1 MRKTYLL
8 LAAMFAMFTSNAQTT
23 IEVDPCAGVDGDAW
37 FGFMNVFEL
46 DETTFVFNSGW
57 GVGDLKSTVNCADGR
72 ITLQPNFN
80 TYAENPDDPFW
91 VNQTTGEGAK
101 FMRANTIVGDNSG
114 LGGEQTFTGGV
125 ESYTLSSEY
134 SVVAFIRVFNAD
146 FSALL
151 REMTLP
157 ITEAGVFS
165 MTMTET
171 DAADGQVQFGFEVSG
186 PNANP
191 ADEGTLGS
199 VVVGPVALNVN
210 DAEIIGL
217 SAYPNPA
224 SDVLNVQTR
233 TEQTGIAIYNVLGQQ
248 VLTQKLTGTNS
259 AINVAGL
266 KTGVYFA
273 TVTTDAGQQQIK
285 IVKR

>member
-8 LAAMFAMFTSNAQTT
+8 LAMMLTFATGMAQVT
-23 IEVDPCAGVDGDAW
+23 IETDPCAGADGDAW
-37 FGFMNVFEL
+37 GGFMNVFEL
-46 DETTFVFNSGW
+46 DGVTYAFGSGW
-57 GVGDLKSTVNCADGR
+57 GVADLKTTVDCAGGT

-80 TYAENPDDPFW
+80 TYADNPDDPFW
-91 VNQTTGEGAK
+91 VDQTTGEGNKLMKAS
-101 FMRANTIVGDNSG
+101 TIYADNSAVG
-114 LGGEQTFTGGV
+114 QEITFTGGV
-125 ESYTLSSEY
+125 GSYTLDGAY
-134 SVVAFIRVFNAD
+134 SVVAFVRVFNAD
-146 FSALL
+146 FSTL
-151 REMTLP
+151 REVTTP
-157 ITEAGVFS
+157 ITGTGVFS
-165 MTMTET
+165 VTMTEVEGT
-171 DAADGQVQFGFEVSG
+171 DANVQVGFEVVG
-186 PNANP
+186 VNANP
-191 ADEGTLGS
+191 ADEAALGS

-224 SDVLNVQTR
+224 KDVLNVQTR

>member
-57 GVGDLKSTVNCADGR
+57 GVGDLQSTVNCADGR